1 MKFLIKM
8 KRLFFILS
16 FFFVSSISLFA
27 QEDDGMDDGND
38 KIRDK
43 MSEFI
48 QKRLSLSKEE
58 SSKFSPVFL
67 RYFKEW
73 RSTLKDNKDDR
84 LLLQKKIV
92 DLRLKYRTEFRDI
105 IGEKRGNQVF
115 NHQETFIRELRDIR
129 RERVGEP
136 VRPLRR

>member
-8 KRLFFILS
+8 KRLLFILS

-48 QKRLSLSKEE
+48 QKRLNLSKDE
-58 SSKFSPVFL
+58 SAKFSPVFI

-73 RSTLKDNKDDR
+73 RATLKENKGDK

-115 NHQETFIRELRDIR
+115 NQQETFIRELRDIR

>member
-1 MKFLIKM
+1 M
-8 KRLFFILS
+8 KRLLFIVS

-27 QEDDGMDDGND
+27 QEDDGMEDGND

-48 QKRLSLSKEE
+48 QKRLNLSKDE
-58 SSKFSPVFL
+58 SAKFSPVFI

-73 RSTLKDNKDDR
+73 RSTLRDNKDDR

>member
-1 MKFLIKM
+1 M
-8 KRLFFILS
+8 KRLLFILS
-16 FFFVSSISLFA
+16 FLLVSSISLFA
-27 QEDDGMDDGND
+27 QEDDGMDGDD

-48 QKRLSLSKEE
+48 QKRLNMSKEE
-58 SSKFSPVFL
+58 SAKFSPVFV

-73 RSTLKDNKDDR
+73 RSTLRDNKDDR

-136 VRPLRR
+136 VRPRLR

>member
-1 MKFLIKM
+1 M
-8 KRLFFILS
+8 KRLLFILS
-16 FFFVSSISLFA
+16 FLLVSSISLFA
-27 QEDDGMDDGND
+27 QEDDGMDGDD

-48 QKRLSLSKEE
+48 QKRLNMSKEE
-58 SSKFSPVFL
+58 SAKFSPVFV

-136 VRPLRR
+136 VRPRLR